1 MHNTNLII
9 AVAGLFLVF
18 IVFFVYKN
26 SRKTSVS
33 MLVKDLNNA
42 EEFNEPFNKANNN
55 NNTKKL
61 TLKERV
67 ELSWRFLYEVTELIV
82 NKFSK
87 EDVKLVT
94 QLGHTLLDNGM
105 KYEHVVDLGIRQQVT
120 SRAANIEQQA
130 HSQSQKSL
138 GK

>member
-1 MHNTNLII
+1 MQNTNLII

-18 IVFFVYKN
+18 IMFFVYKK
-26 SRKTSVS
+26 SKKASVS
-33 MLVKDLNNA
+33 MLVKDTNNA
-42 EEFNEPFNKANNN
+42 EEFNAPFNKAN

-87 EDVKLVT
+87 KDIELVN
-94 QLGHTLLDNGM
+94 QLGHTLLNNGM
-105 KYEHVVDLGIRQQVT
+105 RYEHVVDLGIKQQVT
-120 SRAANIEQQA
+120 SRAASIEQQA
-130 HSQSQKSL
+130 YSQSQKAL

>member
-1 MHNTNLII
+1 MQNTNLII

-18 IVFFVYKN
+18 IVFFIYKK
-26 SRKTSVS
+26 SKKMFVS
-33 MLVKDLNNA
+33 MLVKDPNNA
-42 EEFNEPFNKANNN
+42 EEFNAPFNKAN

-61 TLKERV
+61 TLKEKV

-87 EDVKLVT
+87 EDVELVN
-94 QLGHTLLDNGM
+94 QLGHTLLNNGM
-105 KYEHVVDLGIRQQVT
+105 RYEHVVDLGIKQQVT

-130 HSQSQKSL
+130 HSQSQKAL

>member
-9 AVAGLFLVF
+9 VVAGLFLVF
-18 IVFFVYKN
+18 IVFFVYKK
-26 SRKTSVS
+26 SKKTSVS
-33 MLVKDLNNA
+33 MLVKDPNNA
-42 EEFNEPFNKANNN
+42 EEFNEPFNKANND
-55 NNTKKL
+55 TKKL

-87 EDVKLVT
+87 EDIKLVT

-105 KYEHVVDLGIRQQVT
+105 KYEHVVDLGIKQQVT

>member
-1 MHNTNLII
+1 MQNTNLII

-18 IVFFVYKN
+18 IMFFVYKKSKKSSIN
-26 SRKTSVS
+26 
-33 MLVKDLNNA
+33 MLVKDTNNA
-42 EEFNEPFNKANNN
+42 EEFNAPFNKAN

-61 TLKERV
+61 TLKEKV
-67 ELSWRFLYEVTELIV
+67 ELSWRFLYEITESIV

-87 EDVKLVT
+87 EDVEVVN
-94 QLGHTLLDNGM
+94 QLGHILLNNGM
-105 KYEHVVDLGIRQQVT
+105 KYEYVVDLGIKQQIT

-130 HSQSQKSL
+130 LSQSQKSL

>member
-26 SRKTSVS
+26 SKKTSVS